1 MIGGRNDITSSLSA
15 RGVAQGVIERAFM
28 TIPFI
33 DLQAQRLRL
42 GGKIEA
48 AVADAV
54 VGGAWVMGPQVRQ
67 FEADLAAFGAAKHAL
82 GCANGTDALALPLMA
97 WGVGRGD
104 AVFVPSFTFAATAE
118 VVPWFDAEPVF
129 IDVDEATYNMDPA
142 HLEAAIEA
150 TLKEGRLKPRVVIA
164 VDLFGQ
170 PADYPAIKA
179 ICDKYGLKLISDS
192 AQGFGCTIDGEHPLK
207 WADITTTSFFPAK
220 PLGCYGDGGAVLT
233 NDDELAQLIDSIRVH
248 GKAVAVD
255 LKDKTFDHDPK
266 YLNMRIG
273 LNSRLDT
280 IQAAVLIEKLKVFGQ
295 EIEWR
300 NRIAARY
307 NDGLRAHVAAVP
319 DVPAGNV
326 SNWAQY
332 TIEHEDRDALAAH
345 LKEQGVPTAVYYPI
359 PLHLQPAYDMYPRGP
374 QGLPV
379 TERLMQRVISLPM
392 HSDLDEATQDRIIAA
407 VASFKA

>member
-1 MIGGRNDITSSLSA
+1 M
-15 RGVAQGVIERAFM
+15 
-28 TIPFI
+28 IPFI

-42 GGKIEA
+42 AGKIEA
-48 AVADAV
+48 AVQDAV

-67 FEADLAAFGAAKHAL
+67 SEADLAAFGQAKHAL

-129 IDVDEATYNMDPA
+129 VDVDANTYNMDPA
-142 HLEAAIEA
+142 ALERAVEAIKA
-150 TLKEGRLKPRVVIA
+150 EGRLTPRVVIA

-179 ICDKYGLKLISDS
+179 ICDRHGLKLISDS
-192 AQGFGCTIDGEHPLK
+192 AQGFGCTVGGEHPLK

-233 NDDELAQLIDSIRVH
+233 NDDELAQLIDSVRVH

-255 LKDKTFDHDPK
+255 LKDRVFDHDPK

-280 IQAAVLIEKLKVFGQ
+280 IPAAVLIDKLKGFGG
-295 EIEWR
+295 ENGWR

-307 NDGLRAHVAAVP
+307 NEGLRPHVAKVP

-332 TIEHEDRDALAAH
+332 TIEHPDRDGLIAH
-345 LKEQGVPTAVYYPI
+345 LKAHDVPTAVYYPI
-359 PLHLQPAYDMYPRGP
+359 PLHLQPAYERFP
-374 QGLPV
+374 QGAGGLPV
-379 TERLMQRVISLPM
+379 TERLKDVVVSLPM

-407 VASFKA
+407 VAGYKG

>member
-1 MIGGRNDITSSLSA
+1 M
-15 RGVAQGVIERAFM
+15 
-28 TIPFI
+28 IPFI

-48 AVADAV
+48 AVQEAV

-67 FEADLAAFGAAKHAL
+67 FEAELAAFGRAEHAL

-97 WGVGRGD
+97 WGIGRGD

-129 IDVDEATYNMDPA
+129 VDVDADTYNMDPVA
-142 HLEAAIEA
+142 LERAIEGIKA
-150 TLKEGRLKPRVVIA
+150 EGRLTPRVVIA

-170 PADYPAIKA
+170 PADYPAIRA
-179 ICDKYGLKLISDS
+179 ICDKHGLKLIADS
-192 AQGFGCTIDGEHPLK
+192 AQGFGCTIGGEHPLK

-233 NDDELAQLIDSIRVH
+233 NDDELAQLIDSVRVH

-255 LKDKTFDHDPK
+255 LKDRVFDHDPK

-280 IQAAVLIEKLKVFGQ
+280 IQAAVLIEKLKVFGE
-295 EIEWR
+295 EITWR

-307 NDGLRAHVAAVP
+307 NEGLRPHVAKVP
-319 DVPAGNV
+319 DVPAGNI

-332 TIEHEDRDALAAH
+332 TVEHPDRDGLIAH
-345 LKEQGVPTAVYYPI
+345 LKAHDVPTAVYYPI
-359 PLHLQPAYDMYPRGP
+359 PLHLQPAYAHFPRGAG
-374 QGLPV
+374 GLPV
-379 TERLMQRVISLPM
+379 TERLKDVVFSLPM
-392 HSDLDEATQDRIIAA
+392 HADLDEATQDKVIAA
-407 VASFKA
+407 VDSYKGQA

>member
-1 MIGGRNDITSSLSA
+1 
-15 RGVAQGVIERAFM
+15 M

-42 GGKIEA
+42 AGKIEA
-48 AVADAV
+48 AVQEAV

-67 FEADLAAFGAAKHAL
+67 FEADLAAFGKAKHAL

-97 WGVGRGD
+97 WGIGRGD

-129 IDVDEATYNMDPA
+129 VDVDANTYNMDPA
-142 HLEAAIEA
+142 ALERAIEGIKA
-150 TLKEGRLKPRVVIA
+150 AGRLTPRVVIA

-179 ICDKYGLKLISDS
+179 ICDKYDLKLISDS
-192 AQGFGCTIDGEHPLK
+192 AQGFGCTIDGAHPLK
-207 WADITTTSFFPAK
+207 WADVTTTSFFPAK

-233 NDDELAQLIDSIRVH
+233 NDDDLAQLMDSIRVH
-248 GKAVAVD
+248 GKAVGVD
-255 LKDKTFDHDPK
+255 LKNRTFDHDPK

-300 NRIAARY
+300 NAAAARY
-307 NDGLRAHVAAVP
+307 NEGLRPHVAKVP

-332 TIEHEDRDALAAH
+332 TVEHPDRDALAAH
-345 LKEQGVPTAVYYPI
+345 LKAEGVPTAVYYPI
-359 PLHLQPAYDMYPRGP
+359 PLHVQPAYEHFPRGVG
-374 QGLPV
+374 GLPV
-379 TERLMQRVISLPM
+379 TERLKDVVISLPM
-392 HSDLDEATQDRIIAA
+392 HSDLDAQTQDRIIAA

>member
-1 MIGGRNDITSSLSA
+1 
-15 RGVAQGVIERAFM
+15 M
-28 TIPFI
+28 TIAFI

-42 GGKIEA
+42 GGRIEA
-48 AVADAV
+48 AVQAAV
-54 VGGAWVMGPQVRQ
+54 TGGAWVMGPQVRQ
-67 FEADLAAFGAAKHAL
+67 FESDLAAFGGAKHAL
-82 GCANGTDALALPLMA
+82 GCGNGTDALALPLMA

-129 IDVDEATYNMDPA
+129 IDVDATTYNMDPG

-150 TLKEGRLKPRVVIA
+150 TIREGRLTPKVVIA

-179 ICDKYGLKLISDS
+179 ICDKHGLKLIADS
-192 AQGFGCTIDGEHPLK
+192 AQGFGCTINGDHPLK

-233 NDDELAQLIDSIRVH
+233 NDDDLAQLIDSLRVH
-248 GKAVAVD
+248 GKAVARD
-255 LKDKTFDHDPK
+255 LEGRTFEHDTK

-280 IQAAVLIEKLKVFGQ
+280 IQAAVLIEKLAVFGD
-295 EIEWR
+295 EIGMR
-300 NRIAARY
+300 NRVAARY
-307 NDGLRAHVAAVP
+307 NELLRPHVAAVP

-332 TIEHEDRDALAAH
+332 TIEHEDRDGLAAH
-345 LKEQGVPTAVYYPI
+345 LKAEGVPTAVYYPI

-379 TERLMQRVISLPM
+379 TEPLMGRVISLPM
-392 HSDLDEATQDRIIAA
+392 HADLDEATQDRIIAA
-407 VASFKA
+407 VASYKG

>member
-1 MIGGRNDITSSLSA
+1 MSIA
-15 RGVAQGVIERAFM
+15 
-28 TIPFI
+28 FI
-33 DLQAQRLRL
+33 DLQAQRRRL

-48 AVADAV
+48 AVMAAV
-54 VGGAWVMGPQVRQ
+54 ESGAYVMGPPVRE
-67 FEADLAAFGAAKHAL
+67 FETALAAFGGAKHAL
-82 GCANGTDALALPLMA
+82 GCGNGTDALVLPLKA
-97 WGVGRGD
+97 WGVGPGD
-104 AVFVPSFTFAATAE
+104 AVFVPSFTFCATAE
-118 VVPWFDAEPVF
+118 IVPWTGATPVF
-129 IDVDEATYNMDPA
+129 VDIDAGTYNIDPG
-142 HLEAAIEA
+142 HLEASIEA
-150 TLKEGRLKPRVVIA
+150 TIAEGKLKPRVVIA

-192 AQGFGCTIDGEHPLK
+192 AQGFGCTLNGEHPLK

-300 NRIAARY
+300 NAAAARY
-307 NDGLRAHVAAVP
+307 NEGLRPHVAAVP

-332 TIEHEDRDALAAH
+332 TIEHEDRDGLAAH

-359 PLHLQPAYDMYPRGP
+359 PLHLQPAYEMYPRGP

-392 HSDLDEATQDRIIAA
+392 HSDLDAATQDLIIAA

>member
-1 MIGGRNDITSSLSA
+1 
-15 RGVAQGVIERAFM
+15 M

-48 AVADAV
+48 AIQEAV

-67 FEADLAAFGAAKHAL
+67 FEADLAAFGRAKHAL

-97 WGVGRGD
+97 WGIGRGD

-118 VVPWFDAEPVF
+118 VVPWFDAAPVF
-129 IDVDEATYNMDPA
+129 VDVDETTYNMDPA
-142 HLEAAIEA
+142 ALERAIVGIKA
-150 TLKEGRLKPRVVIA
+150 EGRLTPRVVIA

-179 ICDKYGLKLISDS
+179 ICDKYDLKLISDS
-192 AQGFGCTIDGEHPLK
+192 AQGFGCTIDGAHPLK
-207 WADITTTSFFPAK
+207 WADVTTTSFFPAK

-233 NDDELAQLIDSIRVH
+233 NDDDLAQLMDSIRVH

-255 LKDKTFDHDPK
+255 LKDRVFDHDPK

-280 IQAAVLIEKLKVFGQ
+280 IQAAVLIEKLKVFAQ

-300 NRIAARY
+300 NAAAARY
-307 NDGLRAHVAAVP
+307 NEGLRAHVAKVP

-332 TIEHEDRDALAAH
+332 TIEHPDRDALAAH
-345 LKEQGVPTAVYYPI
+345 LKAEGVPTAVYYPI
-359 PLHLQPAYDMYPRGP
+359 PLHLQPAYKHYPRGAG
-374 QGLPV
+374 GLPV
-379 TERLMQRVISLPM
+379 TERLKDVVISLPM
-392 HSDLDEATQDRIIAA
+392 HSDLDAATQDRIIAA

>member
-1 MIGGRNDITSSLSA
+1 M
-15 RGVAQGVIERAFM
+15 
-28 TIPFI
+28 IPFI

-42 GGKIEA
+42 AGKIEA
-48 AVADAV
+48 AVQEAV

-67 FEADLAAFGAAKHAL
+67 FEADLAAFGQAKHAL

-129 IDVDEATYNMDPA
+129 VDVDADTYNIDPA
-142 HLEAAIEA
+142 ALERAIEGIKA
-150 TLKEGRLKPRVVIA
+150 EGRLTPLVVIA

-179 ICDKYGLKLISDS
+179 VCDKHGLKLISDS
-192 AQGFGCTIDGEHPLK
+192 AQGFGCTIDSAHPLK
-207 WADITTTSFFPAK
+207 WADVTTTSFFPAK

-233 NDDELAQLIDSIRVH
+233 NDDELAQLMDSIRVH

-255 LKDKTFDHDPK
+255 LKDRTFDHDPK

-300 NRIAARY
+300 NAAAARY
-307 NDGLRAHVAAVP
+307 NDALRAHVAKVP
-319 DVPAGNV
+319 DVPAGNI

-332 TIEHEDRDALAAH
+332 TIEHPDRDGLAAH
-345 LKEQGVPTAVYYPI
+345 LKANDVPTAVYYPI
-359 PLHLQPAYDMYPRGP
+359 PLHLQPAYEHYPRGAG
-374 QGLPV
+374 GLPV
-379 TERLMQRVISLPM
+379 TERLKDVVVSLPM
-392 HSDLDEATQDRIIAA
+392 HSDLDAATQDRIVAA
-407 VASFKA
+407 VASYKA

>member
-1 MIGGRNDITSSLSA
+1 
-15 RGVAQGVIERAFM
+15 M

-48 AVADAV
+48 AVHEAV

-67 FEADLAAFGAAKHAL
+67 FEADLAAFGEAKHAL

-97 WGVGRGD
+97 WGIGRGD

-129 IDVDEATYNMDPA
+129 VDVDENTYNMDPA
-142 HLEAAIEA
+142 ALERAIEGIKA
-150 TLKEGRLKPRVVIA
+150 EGRLTPRVVIA

-179 ICDKYGLKLISDS
+179 VCDRHGLKLISDS
-192 AQGFGCTIDGEHPLK
+192 AQGFGCTIDGAHPLK
-207 WADITTTSFFPAK
+207 WADVTTTSFFPAK

-233 NDDELAQLIDSIRVH
+233 NDDELAQLMDSIRIH
-248 GKAVAVD
+248 GKAVGVD
-255 LKDKTFDHDPK
+255 LKDRTFDHDPK
-266 YLNMRIG
+266 YLNMRVG

-280 IQAAVLIEKLKVFGQ
+280 IQAAVLIEKLKVFAQ

-300 NRIAARY
+300 NTAAARY
-307 NDGLRAHVAAVP
+307 NEALRPHVAKVP

-332 TIEHEDRDALAAH
+332 TVEHPDRDALAAH
-345 LKEQGVPTAVYYPI
+345 LKDQGVPTAVYYPI
-359 PLHLQPAYDMYPRGP
+359 PLHLQPAYEHYPRGAG
-374 QGLPV
+374 GLPV
-379 TERLMQRVISLPM
+379 TERLKDVVISLPM
-392 HSDLDEATQDRIIAA
+392 HSDLDAQTQDRIIAA

>member
-1 MIGGRNDITSSLSA
+1 
-15 RGVAQGVIERAFM
+15 M

-48 AVADAV
+48 AVQEAV
-54 VGGAWVMGPQVRQ
+54 LGGAWVMGPQVRQ
-67 FEADLAAFGAAKHAL
+67 FEADLAAFGKAKHAL

-97 WGVGRGD
+97 WGIGRGD

-129 IDVDEATYNMDPA
+129 VDVDADTYNMDPA
-142 HLEAAIEA
+142 ALERAVEGIKA
-150 TLKEGRLKPRVVIA
+150 EGRLTPRVVIA

-170 PADYPAIKA
+170 PADYPAIRG
-179 ICDKYGLKLISDS
+179 ICDKHGLKLISDS

-207 WADITTTSFFPAK
+207 WADVTTTSFFPAK

-233 NDDELAQLIDSIRVH
+233 NDDELAQLMDSIRVH
-248 GKAVAVD
+248 GKAVGVD
-255 LKDKTFDHDPK
+255 LKDRTFDHDPK

-280 IQAAVLIEKLKVFGQ
+280 IQAAVLIEKLKVFAQ

-300 NRIAARY
+300 NAAAARY
-307 NDGLRAHVAAVP
+307 NEGLRPHVAKVP
-319 DVPAGNV
+319 DVPAGHV

-332 TIEHEDRDALAAH
+332 TVEHPDRDALAAH
-345 LKEQGVPTAVYYPI
+345 LKDQGVPTAVYYPI
-359 PLHLQPAYDMYPRGP
+359 PLHLQPAYEHYPRGAG
-374 QGLPV
+374 GLPV
-379 TERLMQRVISLPM
+379 TERLKDVVISLPM
-392 HSDLDEATQDRIIAA
+392 HSDLDAATQDRIIAA